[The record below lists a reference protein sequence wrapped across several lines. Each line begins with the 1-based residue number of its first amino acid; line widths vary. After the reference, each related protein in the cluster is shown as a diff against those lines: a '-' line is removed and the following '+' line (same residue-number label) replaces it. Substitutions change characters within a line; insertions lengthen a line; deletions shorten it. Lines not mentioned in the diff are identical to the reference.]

1 MDTVFETINTIF
13 FQNQN
18 LDNTEFEFRFGKIND
33 RYFDTNVGE
42 EIFHKILRGLE
53 KYQGWEDVQ
62 QIKTSVYSKDDIRMI
77 INEETEEES
86 YMKKKNIFKNNYNL
100 SEKKLDFR
108 FALST
113 ETPLHGLDT
122 DEQIMDT
129 VRTKNRTSFI
139 RKNLSIDMTIVTGD
153 PTDLDC
159 EEEARYEIELEI
171 INAKNVKD
179 HNELY
184 NIVHKIFDVLKIV
197 E

>member
-179 HNELY
+179 RNELY
-184 NIVHKIFDVLKIV
+184 NIVHKIFDILKIV

>member
-184 NIVHKIFDVLKIV
+184 NIVHKIFDILKIV

>member
-18 LDNTEFEFRFGKIND
+18 LDNTEFEFRLGKIND

-184 NIVHKIFDVLKIV
+184 NIVHKIFDILKIV